1 MAQHVLPQKIYIYIF
16 VTLLLLT
23 AVTVDVAFF
32 NAGWLNL
39 YIALTIATCKA
50 TLVVL
55 YFMHLRY
62 SERLNW
68 VFVGAGVFWL
78 LIMLALTLSDIFTRG
93 WEPIPQGWTSVVLP
107 YSWW

>member
-1 MAQHVLPQKIYIYIF
+1 MAQHVLPQKVYIFVF

-23 AVTVDVAFF
+23 LVTVDVAFYNF
-32 NAGWLNL
+32 GFLNL

-68 VFVGAGVFWL
+68 VFVGAGLFWL
-78 LIMLALTLSDIFTRG
+78 VIMLTLTLSDILTRS
-93 WEPIPQGWTSVVLP
+93 WNPDATPWTSLILP
-107 YSWW
+107 YGWR